1 MDKTTEIAYKRGL
14 LPLRYYNQLNGK
26 SLQENY
32 NAVKEEQQRMYNEQI
47 DKAALENELSQII
60 EDKLAEIFKTLNFS
74 F

>member
-1 MDKTTEIAYKRGL
+1 MDKSTEIAYKRGL
-14 LPLRYYNQLNGK
+14 LPLCYYNQLNGK

-60 EDKLAEIFKTLNFS
+60 EDKLVEIFKTLNFS

>member
-32 NAVKEEQQRMYNEQI
+32 NAVKEE
-47 DKAALENELSQII
+47 
-60 EDKLAEIFKTLNFS
+60 
-74 F
+74 